1 MSLPRR
7 TLPGPRWTCYL
18 LAGWCVTLSAE
29 GQPAGPVTCVRH
41 RDVPTLLRCSRCDTP
56 ICPKCLV
63 HSPVGARCPD
73 CASPLRPLA
82 PSRAQYVGAAAA
94 GMAVGFAGGA
104 LLGFGGLGGL
114 GLLIVGFAVGEVV
127 SRAGGR
133 RGGTALAWI
142 AFSVAVVGP
151 LLARA
156 MVLGLVLPVPD
167 PSLRLAAAAQVLIPL
182 LLSGDGL
189 FLAIAGV
196 IAAAR
201 AH

>member
-1 MSLPRR
+1 MTNPESL
-7 TLPGPRWTCYL
+7 
-18 LAGWCVTLSAE
+18 
-29 GQPAGPVTCVRH
+29 GPVTCVRH
-41 RDVPTLLRCSRCDTP
+41 RDVPTLLRCSRCETP

-63 HSPVGARCPD
+63 QSPVGARCPD

-94 GMAVGFAGGA
+94 GLAVGFGGGT
-104 LLGFGGLGGL
+104 LLGFGGLGGI

-127 SRAGGR
+127 SRVGSR

-142 AFSVAVVGP
+142 AFAGAVLGPLVAKAVVVG
-151 LLARA
+151 LL
-156 MVLGLVLPVPD
+156 VPVPD
-167 PSLRLAAAAQVLIPL
+167 PSLRLAVAAQLLIPS
-182 LLSGDGL
+182 LLSGEGL
-189 FLAIAGV
+189 FLVIAGV